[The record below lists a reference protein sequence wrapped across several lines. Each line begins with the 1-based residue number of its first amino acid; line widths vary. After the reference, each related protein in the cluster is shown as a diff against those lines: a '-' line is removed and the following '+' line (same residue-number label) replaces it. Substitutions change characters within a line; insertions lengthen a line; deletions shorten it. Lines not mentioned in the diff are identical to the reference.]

1 MNFSFHASF
10 FFSFFLSLFFN
21 PQIHPCYY
29 SPGSSSPL
37 LFSFFPLTHLY
48 SFGSYFPLC
57 ASFLVFVFF
66 IHPPFY
72 SPSLY
77 TFSRLFGFSSSLVLQ
92 INLQFLLSLIPY
104 KPFPIYLYLP
114 VSYFHPFS
122 SISLFSSHL
131 F

>member
-29 SPGSSSPL
+29 SPGSSSLL

-48 SFGSYFPLC
+48 SFGSYFPLVLLFWF
-57 ASFLVFVFF
+57 SFSLSIYLF
-66 IHPPFY
+66 IHLLFILSLVCSASLLLSFY
-72 SPSLY
+72 KLI
-77 TFSRLFGFSSSLVLQ
+77 FSFSS
-92 INLQFLLSLIPY
+92 LSLIPY

-114 VSYFHPFS
+114 VSYFLSFFLYL
-122 SISLFSSHL
+122 SLL
-131 F
+131 